1 MARTVAWTE
10 LAWDDLERT
19 VDYIAHDSPAYGASF
34 ARKIW
39 ELAQSL
45 EDLPERGRTVPELG
59 DPNVREL
66 LPSSYRL
73 LYEIREDT
81 IFILGVIHGARD
93 LAGLWDRE
101 GDKRREDQSLSTP
114 H

>member
-19 VDYIAHDSPAYGASF
+19 VDYIAQDSPTYAASF
-34 ARKIW
+34 ARQIW
-39 ELAQSL
+39 QMAQSL
-45 EDLPERGRTVPELG
+45 DELPERGRIVPELG
-59 DPNVREL
+59 DQNVREL

-81 IFILGVIHGARD
+81 VYILGLIHGARD
-93 LAGLWDRE
+93 LAGLWDRQGE
-101 GDKRREDQSLSTP
+101 VRREESDSPTSQ
-114 H
+114 